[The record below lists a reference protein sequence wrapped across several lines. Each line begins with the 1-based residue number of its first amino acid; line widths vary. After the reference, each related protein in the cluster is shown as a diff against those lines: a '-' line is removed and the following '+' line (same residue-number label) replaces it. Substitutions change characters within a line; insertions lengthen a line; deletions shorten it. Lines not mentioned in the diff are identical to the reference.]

1 MAGSVSEN
9 NNHASESRTI
19 IIATP
24 DDFPK
29 VERPRCSECGTI
41 PMSRGSEW
49 CCSNC
54 GHRWVKVRRKCKDCP
69 YRGQE

>member
-1 MAGSVSEN
+1 MEFCDNEGSSQQERVRSFI
-9 NNHASESRTI
+9 ALTI
-19 IIATP
+19 

>member
-24 DDFPK
+24 EDFPK
-29 VERPRCSECGTI
+29 EVRPPCAECGTI

-54 GHRWVKVRRKCKDCP
+54 GHRWVKVRRQCKDCP
-69 YRGQE
+69 YKRSE